1 MAFWL
6 SEKQV
11 VSSLVNID
19 SQKIETCLSR
29 FQFFLDHYAAS
40 SHMLL
45 GSSSRLH
52 CVGSGSLQAT
62 TGKKKRSRCLRRW
75 KDGQTI
81 SIDQMILPFPRT
93 FDVESEDELRGND
106 WRDDSPIITGGFPIR
121 ARWSVDFATPSRT
134 TIPIRLLHQEWLR
147 SMISS
152 WAQDWKFS
160 CSHCQV
166 KVNLL
171 MLVNSLSAV
180 FEMVGKKSLHPESLR
195 F

>member
-1 MAFWL
+1 MQLAPIC
-6 SEKQV
+6 SSAPRR
-11 VSSLVNID
+11 VSMRWERLI
-19 SQKIETCLSR
+19 
-29 FQFFLDHYAAS
+29 AS
-40 SHMLL
+40 NN
-45 GSSSRLH
+45 
-52 CVGSGSLQAT
+52 
-62 TGKKKRSRCLRRW
+62 GKKEALSVFKALKRWPNNLHW
-75 KDGQTI
+75 PNDP
-81 SIDQMILPFPRT
+81 SIPRT

-106 WRDDSPIITGGFPIR
+106 CRDDSPIITGGFPIR
-121 ARWSVDFATPSRT
+121 ARWSVDFATPSRKWLKFEKWT